1 MLARLAIDRIRT
13 VVCHD
18 RAVVTSRRD
27 HRPERAVRSPVSAR
41 PLWFL
46 AGSLLLAATL
56 EQVLLVAGTGTAPL
70 WASSLFPVMSLA
82 YGGAGLLAWS
92 RRPSNRVGAVLVLTA
107 WFWLLAG
114 LANTGLTP
122 LVAVGFACSTLVFAG
137 LVHLLL
143 VYPTGRTTTS
153 WARATIALAYVTCTI
168 FEVPLYF
175 FDPDGT
181 TPLQIVDRP
190 DLDQLLAR
198 LQLVLI
204 LVALAATVVLVVRR
218 YRAGSPATRRALGP
232 VAGVVLASIALA
244 LLGPNVFVPLF
255 GWDPLVLFAAQV
267 AALAVVP
274 VAFVLGMLLG
284 GFARTGEVVELGAWF
299 GLDRDPTELSAM
311 LAGTLGDPTA
321 RVAFWMA
328 EAGRFVEPDS
338 TVVDLGA
345 PGPGRSVELI
355 RIGGRPVGAIV
366 YDATLV
372 ADPELVRTA
381 GRVLAVAVDRQRLV
395 IELTA
400 SRDALRDSRA
410 RIVHEGDQARRRFAR
425 DLHDGLQTRL
435 VLLAIQAQRLATR
448 LPGENRP
455 EAQELR
461 AGLDEAIGELR
472 GLVHSVMPPLLVER
486 GLRAAV
492 QDFVDRMPIPTD
504 LEAGVE
510 LRPLPPTVESAAF
523 YVVAE
528 GLTNGVKHSRA
539 DRMLVR
545 LDVVDEQLR
554 IEIADNGVGGARTG
568 TGSGLVSL
576 GDRIDALGGR
586 LTVHSPPGGGTT
598 MHALVPCG

>member
-1 MLARLAIDRIRT
+1 ML
-13 VVCHD
+13 
-18 RAVVTSRRD
+18 
-27 HRPERAVRSPVSAR
+27 AR

-46 AGSLLLAATL
+46 AGSLLLGAAL
-56 EQVLLVAGTGTAPL
+56 EQVLLVAETGTGPL
-70 WASSLFPVMSLA
+70 WATSLFPVMSLA
-82 YGGAGLLAWS
+82 YGAAGLLAWS
-92 RRPSNRVGAVLVLTA
+92 RRPSNRVGAVLVLAA

-114 LANTGLTP
+114 LANTGVTP
-122 LVAVGFACSTLVFAG
+122 LVAVGFACSTLVFAV
-137 LVHLLL
+137 LVHLVL
-143 VYPTGRTTTS
+143 VYPTGRTTS
-153 WARATIALAYVTCTI
+153 GWARVVIALAYVTCTV
-168 FEVPLYF
+168 FEIPLYF
-175 FDPDGT
+175 FDPAGT
-181 TPLQIVDRP
+181 TPLQIADRP

-198 LQLVLI
+198 VQLSLM
-204 LVALAATVVLVVRR
+204 LVALAATVLLLVRR
-218 YRAGSPATRRALGP
+218 FRAGSPATRRALGP
-232 VAGVVLASIALA
+232 VAGTVLASIALA

-299 GLDRDPTELSAM
+299 GLDRDPAELTAA
-311 LAGTLGDPTA
+311 LAGTVGDPTA
-321 RVAFWMA
+321 RVAFWMSD
-328 EAGRFVEPDS
+328 AGRFVDLHS
-338 TVVDLGA
+338 AVVDVRA
-345 PGPGRSVELI
+345 PGPGRSVEFI

-372 ADPELVRTA
+372 VDPDLVRTA

-410 RIVHEGDQARRRFAR
+410 RIVQEGDQARRRFAR

-435 VLLAIQAQRLATR
+435 VVLAIHAQRLASR
-448 LPGENRP
+448 LPGEDRP
-455 EAQELR
+455 EVEELR
-461 AGLDEAIGELR
+461 AGLDQAISELR
-472 GLVHSVMPPLLVER
+472 GLVHSVMPALLVER

-492 QDFVDRMPIPTD
+492 QEIVDRMPIPTD
-504 LEAGVE
+504 LEAGSE

-528 GLTNGVKHSRA
+528 GLTNGVKHSGA

-545 LDVVDEQLR
+545 LDLVDEQLR

-576 GDRIDALGGR
+576 GDRVDALGGR
-586 LTVHSPPGGGTT
+586 FTVHSPPGGGTT
-598 MHALVPCG
+598 MSALMPCG